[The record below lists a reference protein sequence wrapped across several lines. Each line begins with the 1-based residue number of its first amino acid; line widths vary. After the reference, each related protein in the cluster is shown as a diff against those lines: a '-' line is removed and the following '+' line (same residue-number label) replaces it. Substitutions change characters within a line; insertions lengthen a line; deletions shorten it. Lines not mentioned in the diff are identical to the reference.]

1 MKSLSICLWW
11 SRGTATAD
19 VNLRAYDGERLGI
32 LVVQQSC
39 ASHNELNLTIGMHCL
54 HPFISNLVGFKS
66 EGCGQ
71 STGCQHSTACRGKDW
86 PSVKRFQKTIPHSYR
101 RSISWPSDTLKV
113 TRSRFKQISSTGTS
127 TAYEYITTIPE
138 YLEATAESQKASV
151 CMCVCTFECK

>member
-19 VNLRAYDGERLGI
+19 VNLGAYDGERLGI

-71 STGCQHSTACRGKDW
+71 STGCQHSTACKGKDW
-86 PSVKRFQKTIPHSYR
+86 PSVKRFQKTIPHSYT

-127 TAYEYITTIPE
+127 TAYEYNYTRIPRS
-138 YLEATAESQKASV
+138 YCRISKSISV
-151 CMCVCTFECK
+151 YVSVCTFQWK